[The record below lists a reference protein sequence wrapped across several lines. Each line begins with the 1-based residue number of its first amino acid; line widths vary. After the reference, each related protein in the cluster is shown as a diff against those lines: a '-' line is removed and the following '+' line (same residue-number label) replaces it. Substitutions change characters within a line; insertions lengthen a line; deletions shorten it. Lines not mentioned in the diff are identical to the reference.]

1 MYDGGNY
8 ISVVGKTA
16 EGKAQW
22 EFELPYTQDC
32 EGLFPT
38 PTGIGDITLTLS

>member
-32 EGLFPT
+32 EGLFPWL
-38 PTGIGDITLTLS
+38 GLGLGLGLG